1 MSAIF
6 FNGLVAYGIFTLLWT
21 ERVSVGFGLLC
32 LFFLVVFSIKVV
44 ICIIKQVC
52 HKPQKKHWIVR
63 LCISLFF
70 ATLAWRAAVKS
81 WKHLDK
87 DTLEV
92 PFEKQINNF
101 FDTTKR
107 DEKRDKAAEIFTEY
121 LKTAPLENY
130 YYNIFI
136 ERSEGKKDHISAW
149 KNETHKAYLV
159 EDLYEEPDSPTYKNT
174 QGFWYEKDGCF
185 YGRESFNEDEKLVN
199 GATAEKILSEKMF
212 EQKISWEELH
222 CDEEAQRAKEILLYF
237 AENYQSLNEKH
248 LFNSKLLSILYDIF
262 DTLRFTSTSKFE
274 KNGDE
279 DLSATFG
286 NIVIQKVEG
295 HVDIKS
301 GKVKKNL
308 ELTYLDKDQNKFVDV
323 FWEDDGYDAY
333 CETWISR
340 WEDGNLFVWQKQ

>member
-1 MSAIF
+1 MGAIF

-121 LKTAPLENY
+121 LKTATLENY
-130 YYNIFI
+130 HY
-136 ERSEGKKDHISAW
+136 EVSAKLSDHKYDCIYAW
-149 KNETHKAYLV
+149 KNEKNKGYLV
-159 EDLYEEPDSPTYKNT
+159 KALYEEPDSPTYKNT

-185 YGRESFNEDEKLVN
+185 YGRESFYEDEKLVN
-199 GATAEKILSEKMF
+199 GATAENILSEKMI
-212 EQKISWEELH
+212 EQKIAWEELP
-222 CDEEAQRAKEILLYF
+222 CDKEAQRAKEILLCF
-237 AENYQSLNEKH
+237 AENYQSLK
-248 LFNSKLLSILYDIF
+248 
-262 DTLRFTSTSKFE
+262 E
-274 KNGDE
+274 KNCFYLDISSNIQHLGLDIIRFWSKSAAGE
-279 DLSATFG
+279 ELSAAFG
-286 NIVIQKVEG
+286 NIEILSIEG
-295 HVDIKS
+295 YENKKS
-301 GKVKKNL
+301 GKVEKNI
-308 ELTYLDKDQNKFVDV
+308 ELKYWDKEQNKV
-323 FWEDDGYDAY
+323 FDFWWEDDEYVGYG
-333 CETWISR
+333 EHRISR